1 METKNRSFRHL
12 IMASN
17 FDVITISYTDLRSAC
32 KDENSDASYKLD
44 SLIEASFGSLPTSLG
59 IIAVTD
65 VPALTE
71 LRLKLLPLAPKL
83 ANLPQDELDEIT
95 DANAQYQVGW
105 SHGREK
111 LEGNKLDLGKGS
123 FYFNPL
129 TDNLVESMLER
140 WQKKNENEIDDDTIS
155 VLKWDESLNSIKN
168 EEELKK
174 LAQSQPGFFAPNV
187 WPTKTIPELEVVAKE
202 VGDMIHQVGIM
213 IAKCCDSYVS
223 ARCPGYDNN
232 KLEKILRHSKCCKA
246 RLLHYF
252 ATETSKKNKDICS
265 DTENDTDFSNWC
277 GWHNDHGSLTG
288 LLPALY
294 MNERGDIID
303 SPDPKAG
310 LYIKSRTGMLVHAK
324 LPENSLAFQ
333 VGETMQIHT
342 GGWLQATPHG
352 KSSMETITTHI
363 ALKYFCR
370 AHRWNI
376 FAKYLKLCEV
386 AMSAMSQERLL
397 QCLWNPSEFFAVSVA
412 LYG

>member
-1 METKNRSFRHL
+1 MTSNLEVITIPYADLLSACQDDTSD
-12 IMASN
+12 ASN
-17 FDVITISYTDLRSAC
+17 FDT
-32 KDENSDASYKLD
+32 
-44 SLIEASFGSLPTSLG
+44 LIEASFGSLPTSLG

-65 VPALTE
+65 VPALPE
-71 LRLKLLPLAPKL
+71 LRLKLLPLARKL
-83 ANLPQDELDEIT
+83 ANLPQDQLDEIT

-111 LEGNKLDLGKGS
+111 LEGDKLDLGKGS

-140 WQKKNENEIDDDTIS
+140 RQKKNNDETDNNTTS
-155 VLKWDESLNSIKN
+155 VLKWDESIDSIKS

-187 WPTKTIPELEVVAKE
+187 WPTKTIPELETVAKE
-202 VGDMIHQVGIM
+202 VGILIHQVGIL

-223 ARCPGYDNN
+223 AKCPRYDNH
-232 KLEKILRHSKCCKA
+232 KLENVLRHSKCCKA

-252 ATETSKKNKDICS
+252 ASETPKVNDETGSNEEK
-265 DTENDTDFSNWC
+265 DTDFSNWC

-294 MNERGDIID
+294 VNERGEIID
-303 SPDPKAG
+303 CPDPKAG
-310 LYIKSRTGMLVHAK
+310 LYIKSRTGKLVHAK

-342 GGWLQATPHG
+342 GGWLQATPHAVRG
-352 KSSMETITTHI
+352 CNVGNVTRETFAVFMEPEYHSSMNLPDGRTVEDTQCIEAEKWLPGSVQT
-363 ALKYFCR
+363 LR
-370 AHRWNI
+370 SRWKPGMN
-376 FAKYLKLCEV
+376 FGEFSDATF
-386 AMSAMSQERLL
+386 SA
-397 QCLWNPSEFFAVSVA
+397 FH
-412 LYG
+412 